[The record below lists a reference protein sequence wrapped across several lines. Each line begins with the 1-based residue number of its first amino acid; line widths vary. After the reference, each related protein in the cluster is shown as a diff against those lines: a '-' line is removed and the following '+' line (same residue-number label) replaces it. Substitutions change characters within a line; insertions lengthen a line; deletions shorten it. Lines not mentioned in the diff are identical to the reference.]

1 MLIYIS
7 IPTGERK
14 RDCFIVGVRRHG
26 SRRHR
31 RPRRLQC
38 TSDERRT
45 ERLPY
50 RSGTATR
57 RYYLYLFFFPLH
69 SSLPSALFSLS
80 PRCAHS
86 LTLARATYSFLDSLR
101 LAPSPIARLSLSLS
115 LLFSFFRFS
124 FCVLSL
130 RRDSGSELS
139 RTRTAGTVAVDR
151 AVDPQQY
158 PNLSHFF

>member
-69 SSLPSALFSLS
+69 SSLPSALFLSQSPLRALSHSRACYLLLPRLS
-80 PRCAHS
+80 PSRSFADRSALSFSVPPFFLLSFFLLCA
-86 LTLARATYSFLDSLR
+86 L
-101 LAPSPIARLSLSLS
+101 LAP
-115 LLFSFFRFS
+115 
-124 FCVLSL
+124 
-130 RRDSGSELS
+130 
-139 RTRTAGTVAVDR
+139 
-151 AVDPQQY
+151 
-158 PNLSHFF
+158 